1 MDSDKGIV
9 QTVLIVVAAFVIM
22 CLLVV
27 CVAFSV
33 IFVLALMGP
42 SIGNVFSNIITSI
55 PMTPT
60 PAVVP

>member
-1 MDSDKGIV
+1 MNSDTGIV
-9 QTVLIVVAAFVIM
+9 QTVLIVVAAFAIM

-42 SIGNVFSNIITSI
+42 SIGNVFSNIVTAL
-55 PMTPT
+55 PAPT